1 MTIRR
6 DWQYIPPYGT
16 ESSDAFDDLLDPDA
30 AAADPFSLWLEER
43 LKELE
48 ERHREFWT
56 RQSVIIVLVTYCHGG
71 P

>member
-6 DWQYIPPYGT
+6 DRQYIPPYGT

-30 AAADPFSLWLEER
+30 AADPFSLWLEER
-43 LKELE
+43 LEELE
-48 ERHREFWT
+48 ERHGEF
-56 RQSVIIVLVTYCHGG
+56 RVRKPVIVVLITYCYGG